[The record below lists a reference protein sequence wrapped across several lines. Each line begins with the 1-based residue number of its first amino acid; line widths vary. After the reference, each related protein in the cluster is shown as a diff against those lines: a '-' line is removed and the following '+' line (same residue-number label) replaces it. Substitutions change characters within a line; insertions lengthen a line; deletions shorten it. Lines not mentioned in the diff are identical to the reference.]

1 LLNASLVVCGYRKD
15 FPLAFESCVPLK
27 SSNGQILLKKLTVKK
42 EKGKGKNLSVKEN
55 YQDALNWLPQLLHV

>member
-1 LLNASLVVCGYRKD
+1 
-15 FPLAFESCVPLK
+15 
-27 SSNGQILLKKLTVKK
+27 VKK